1 MQQCRALKCII
12 HVHCR
17 TAYLGAPDRAVDR
30 GQLAGLDRV
39 QHVQGYGVQCT
50 FKHFES
56 SIRIFLSQFKV
67 NTVFFRDIFFQE

>member
-30 GQLAGLDRV
+30 GLLAGLDRV
-39 QHVQGYGVQCT
+39 QHVQGYGV
-50 FKHFES
+50 HS
-56 SIRIFLSQFKV
+56 NILSLHIDIYLSQFKV